1 MAGVGWLHT
10 KSFQRAT
17 RCHSRLRSSL
27 AWTPAA
33 CAGARTLG
41 VMGILPR
48 GTLNMVRT
56 VQQNS
61 GPDLSIG
68 LLRDRIGHRP
78 WILVYAL
85 PPALITTLCLP

>member
-1 MAGVGWLHT
+1 
-10 KSFQRAT
+10 
-17 RCHSRLRSSL
+17 
-27 AWTPAA
+27 
-33 CAGARTLG
+33 
-41 VMGILPR
+41 MGILPR
-48 GTLNMVRT
+48 GALNMVRT

-85 PPALITTLCLP
+85 PPALITTLRLP